1 VTEAADLAQLANEAL
16 ALALVLSLPVV
27 AVAALVSLVTALFQ
41 AATQVQDAT
50 IAHLPRFVAVV
61 VALAV
66 LGRWMGQELV
76 AFATLAFSG
85 A

>member
-1 VTEAADLAQLANEAL
+1 MPDSADLAQLAGEGLAL
-16 ALALVLSLPVV
+16 ALALSLPIVGI
-27 AVAALVSLVTALFQ
+27 AALVSLVTALLQ

-50 IAHLPRFVAVV
+50 IAHLPRFIAVV

-76 AFATLAFSG
+76 AFATLAFG
-85 A
+85 GV

>member
-1 VTEAADLAQLANEAL
+1 MDAEDLAQLANEAL
-16 ALALVLSLPVV
+16 ALALALSLPIVGI
-27 AVAALVSLVTALFQ
+27 AALVSLVTALFQ

-61 VALAV
+61 IALAL
-66 LGRWMGQELV
+66 LGTWMGQELV
-76 AFATLAFSG
+76 AFATHAFGG

>member
-1 VTEAADLAQLANEAL
+1 MTDATDLAQLASEGL
-16 ALALVLSLPVV
+16 ALSLALSLPIVGI
-27 AVAALVSLVTALFQ
+27 AALVSLVTALLQ

-66 LGRWMGQELV
+66 LARWMGQELV
-76 AFATLAFSG
+76 AFATLAFG
-85 A
+85 GV

>member
-1 VTEAADLAQLANEAL
+1 MTEAADLAQLANEGL
-16 ALALVLSLPVV
+16 ALTLALSLPIVGI
-27 AVAALVSLVTALFQ
+27 AALVSLVTALLQ

-61 VALAV
+61 VALAI

-76 AFATLAFSG
+76 AYATLAFG
-85 A
+85 GV